1 VYSGHITN
9 ACVAKGLKQL
19 IVGMIC
25 TCRVGIDGGKPENFL
40 VTGLGFP
47 PSGLKLIIPGG
58 KHNVPVSAQLRDGSK
73 YEMHIAVFIITT
85 ELSMTINY
93 SHSLTDSTQ
102 LIDHRLY

>member
-1 VYSGHITN
+1 MSVFAIAVVDHLDNRARHI
-9 ACVAKGLKQL
+9 G
-19 IVGMIC
+19 
-25 TCRVGIDGGKPENFL
+25 RVGIDGGGEPGNFL

-73 YEMHIAVFIITT
+73 YEMHIAVFIITI

-93 SHSLTDSTQ
+93 GHSLTDSTQ
-102 LIDHRLY
+102 LIDHRLLTT

>member
-1 VYSGHITN
+1 
-9 ACVAKGLKQL
+9 
-19 IVGMIC
+19 
-25 TCRVGIDGGKPENFL
+25 VGIDGGEARELPGHWF
-40 VTGLGFP
+40 GLS

-73 YEMHIAVFIITT
+73 YEMHIAVFIITI

-102 LIDHRLY
+102 LIDHRLLTT